1 MNIIEAEKEKKMKR
15 IITALL
21 CLSMLTL
28 LLVGCTDNEQQQTP
42 DTPCTH
48 SYTNGK
54 CIHCNA
60 DDPSYNAGG
69 EDVEDE
75 ENKEESGDNTI
86 PDVPSIDLGGED
98 ELPFVPA
105 S

>member
-1 MNIIEAEKEKKMKR
+1 MKR

-21 CLSMLTL
+21 CLSMLTFL
-28 LLVGCTDNEQQQTP
+28 FTGCTDNEQQTP

-48 SYTNGK
+48 SYSYGK

-60 DDPSYNAGG
+60 NDPSYKPTEKPDEKPGEGG
-69 EDVEDE
+69 G
-75 ENKEESGDNTI
+75 GDNTEDDTDI
-86 PDVPSIDLGGED
+86 PSIDLD
-98 ELPFVPA
+98 NTTELPFVPA